1 MQFKHPEILY
11 FLFLLVIPILV
22 HLFQLRRFKKEYFT
36 NVRFLKELSIQTRK
50 SSRIKKW
57 LLLATRLLLLSCI
70 IIAFAQPFFKAKD
83 TKNNTNE
90 MYIVLD
96 NSFSMQAK
104 GQKGELLKRA
114 IQELLENTP
123 ENQTFS
129 LITNSQTFWNTDIKS
144 IRAELQNL
152 KYSALPFQLESA
164 MAKIKSRKSVFNKD
178 IVVITDA
185 IGLEPK
191 QLKNTDSSSN
201 SYFIIPKAENENN
214 VSIDSVFIHQTLDD
228 FYEIGLKLSAFGEK
242 YKDPS
247 DNEQNQIPVALYNQ
261 NKLIAKTLTKLE
273 TKDTNGSELTKQK
286 TIYFTIPKKDFHGYA
301 SIIDNGL
308 EYDNTLFFSISK
320 PKKINIISIG
330 QPEKSNFLSR
340 IYSNDE
346 FNFNNFSIGTLD
358 YNSLEK
364 QDAIVL
370 NELDEIPQ
378 ALQTTMKSFVEKGGN
393 VILIPSAK
401 TSLGNINSFLGNFG
415 NIQFKAIE
423 NKEKLVTKINFND
436 PLFSGVFENKIN
448 NFQYPKTKTSFG
460 IASSNPAALYHEDQT
475 PFLTS
480 INNPTSSVYVFTAPI
495 NLENSNFQQS
505 PLIVPTFYKM
515 GINNLNN
522 GVTARTIGKNNPFLV
537 DVTLSK
543 DEILKVK
550 NDFETFIPVQQ
561 IMNDKVKL
569 TFNDFPEQAGNFGIY
584 NQKERLQDISFNY
597 NRTESNLALT
607 NENGLSEYKIIDSI
621 STVFNTLQTDRTDNQ
636 IWKWFAI
643 FALLFLVTEMAIIR
657 FVK

>member
-50 SSRIKKW
+50 SSKIKKW
-57 LLLATRLLLLSCI
+57 LLLATRLLMLTSL

-83 TKNNTNE
+83 SKNSSNE

-114 IQELLENTP
+114 VQELLENTP

-129 LITNSQTFWNTDIKS
+129 LITNSETFWNTDIKS
-144 IRAELQNL
+144 IRTELQSL

-164 MAKIKSRKSVFNKD
+164 MAKIKLRKSAFNKD
-178 IVVITDA
+178 VVVITDA
-185 IGLEPK
+185 VGLEPK
-191 QLKNTDSSSN
+191 QLKSIDSDFNT
-201 SYFIIPKAENENN
+201 YFIIPEAEHENN
-214 VSIDSVFIHQTLDD
+214 TSIDSVFIHQTLDD

-242 YKDPS
+242 DK
-247 DNEQNQIPVALYNQ
+247 EIPVALYNQ

-273 TKDTNGSELTKQK
+273 TKDK
-286 TIYFTIPKKDFHGYA
+286 TIYFTIPKIDFHGYV

-308 EYDNTLFFSISK
+308 EYDNILYFSITK
-320 PKKINIISIG
+320 PKKNNIISIG
-330 QPEKSNFLSR
+330 TPEKSNFLSR
-340 IYSNDE
+340 IYTNDE
-346 FNFNNFSIGTLD
+346 FNFNNYAIGNLD
-358 YNSLEK
+358 YNAIEK

-378 ALQTTMKSFVEKGGN
+378 AMQTTLKSFVDKGGN
-393 VILIPSAK
+393 LVLIPSAK
-401 TSLGNINSFLGNFG
+401 ASIGNLNTFLKNFG
-415 NIQFKAIE
+415 NIQFKSME
-423 NKEKLVTKINFND
+423 NQEKLVTKINFNH
-436 PLFSGVFENKIN
+436 PLYGGVFENKID
-448 NFQYPKTKTSFG
+448 NFQYPKTKKSFG
-460 IASSNPAALYHEDQT
+460 IVGSNPAALYYEDQT
-475 PFLTS
+475 AFLTI
-480 INNPTSSVYVFTAPI
+480 INNPIAAVYVFTAPI

-515 GINNLNN
+515 GINNQNN
-522 GVTARTIGKNNPFLV
+522 GVIAITIGNNNPFLV

-550 NDFETFIPVQQ
+550 NETDTFIPVQQ
-561 IMNDKVKL
+561 ILNDKVKL
-569 TFNDFPEQAGNFGIY
+569 TFNDFPEQAGNFGVF
-584 NQKERLQDISFNY
+584 NQKERLQNVSFNY
-597 NRTESNLALT
+597 NRTESDLAQA
-607 NENGLSEYKIIDSI
+607 NKDVLSDYKTIDSI
-621 STVFNTLQTDRTDNQ
+621 DTVFDTLQTDRTDSQ